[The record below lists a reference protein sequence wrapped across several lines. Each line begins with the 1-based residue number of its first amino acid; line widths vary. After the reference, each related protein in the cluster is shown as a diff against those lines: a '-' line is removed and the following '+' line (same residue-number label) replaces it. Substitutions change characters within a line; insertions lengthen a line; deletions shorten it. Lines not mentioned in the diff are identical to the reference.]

1 MRIMPLVCGAVL
13 SLGLAAALSAQNA
26 GAPPMKL
33 KEGDKAPD
41 FTLPDQNNKMV
52 HLGDFHGKKTVILA
66 FFIKASTSG

>member
-1 MRIMPLVCGAVL
+1 MRIRHLICATLL
-13 SLGLAAALSAQNA
+13 SLGVAAALGAQNP
-26 GAPPMKL
+26 GTPPMKL

-52 HLGDFHGKKTVILA
+52 HLGDFHGKKTVVLA